1 MPENRQSNYD
11 QVIENW
17 RLKFLEMDQEE
28 LIRKF
33 QLEAD
38 EEFLYIIYFSKRFRI
53 DRKNG
58 FITEDGKSPGFDTVM
73 NIYNTFYYSAAHPVA
88 SGNLVA
94 FRQVKRVYPFEAA
107 YRRTIIFRLQ
117 ELFAGKTEELRKACE
132 ALGGTLL
139 PQGDVGYVLPVFP
152 FLNIAVL
159 FWDKDEEFEAQ
170 ANMLFDSEITEF
182 MHEENVVCVA
192 ADAVY
197 YLGCRND
204 AREDICPIGDYNIK
218 KVVYVSGLFILQKIL
233 TKSSIS

>member
-1 MPENRQSNYD
+1 MLENRQSNYD

-117 ELFAGKTEELRKACE
+117 ELLLFHSLLELFHFEKPVRL
-132 ALGGTLL
+132 LGELC
-139 PQGDVGYVLPVFP
+139 
-152 FLNIAVL
+152 FLREMWGMCFRYFL
-159 FWDKDEEFEAQ
+159 F
-170 ANMLFDSEITEF
+170 
-182 MHEENVVCVA
+182 
-192 ADAVY
+192 
-197 YLGCRND
+197 
-204 AREDICPIGDYNIK
+204 
-218 KVVYVSGLFILQKIL
+218 
-233 TKSSIS
+233 

>member
-38 EEFLYIIYFSKRFRI
+38 EEFLYIIYYSKRVRI

-107 YRRTIIFRLQ
+107 YRRTIISRLQ

-132 ALGGTLL
+132 VLGGTLL

-182 MHEENVVCVA
+182 MHEENVVGVA

-197 YLGCRND
+197 YLTLAAGMMP
-204 AREDICPIGDYNIK
+204 E
-218 KVVYVSGLFILQKIL
+218 KIYAQ
-233 TKSSIS
+233 

>member
-197 YLGCRND
+197 YLTLAAGMTS
-204 AREDICPIGDYNIK
+204 E
-218 KVVYVSGLFILQKIL
+218 KIYAQ
-233 TKSSIS
+233 

>member
-94 FRQVKRVYPFEAA
+94 FRQVKRVYPFEAT
-107 YRRTIIFRLQ
+107 YRRTIISRLQ
-117 ELFAGKTEELRKACE
+117 ELFSGKTEELRKACE

-197 YLGCRND
+197 YLTLAAGMTP
-204 AREDICPIGDYNIK
+204 E
-218 KVVYVSGLFILQKIL
+218 KIYAQ
-233 TKSSIS
+233 

>member
-33 QLEAD
+33 QLVAD

-58 FITEDGKSPGFDTVM
+58 FITENGKSPGFDTVM

-94 FRQVKRVYPFEAA
+94 FRQVKKVYPFEAA
-107 YRRTIIFRLQ
+107 YRRTIISRLQ

-132 ALGGTLL
+132 VLGGTLL

-197 YLGCRND
+197 YLTLAAGMTP
-204 AREDICPIGDYNIK
+204 E
-218 KVVYVSGLFILQKIL
+218 KIYAQ
-233 TKSSIS
+233 

>member
-107 YRRTIIFRLQ
+107 YRRTIISRLQ

-132 ALGGTLL
+132 GTLL

-197 YLGCRND
+197 YLTLAAGMTP
-204 AREDICPIGDYNIK
+204 E
-218 KVVYVSGLFILQKIL
+218 KIYAQ
-233 TKSSIS
+233 

>member
-33 QLEAD
+33 QLVAD

-53 DRKNG
+53 DRKTG

-94 FRQVKRVYPFEAA
+94 FRQVKKVYPFEAA
-107 YRRTIIFRLQ
+107 YRRTIISRLQ

-197 YLGCRND
+197 YLTLAAGMTP
-204 AREDICPIGDYNIK
+204 E
-218 KVVYVSGLFILQKIL
+218 KIYAQ
-233 TKSSIS
+233 

>member
-38 EEFLYIIYFSKRFRI
+38 EEFLYIIYFSKRFQI

-197 YLGCRND
+197 YLTLAAGMTP
-204 AREDICPIGDYNIK
+204 E
-218 KVVYVSGLFILQKIL
+218 KIYAQ
-233 TKSSIS
+233 

>member
-38 EEFLYIIYFSKRFRI
+38 EEFLYIIYFSKKFRI

-107 YRRTIIFRLQ
+107 YRRTIISRLQ
-117 ELFAGKTEELRKACE
+117 ELFSGKTEELRKACE

-197 YLGCRND
+197 YLTLAAGMTP
-204 AREDICPIGDYNIK
+204 E
-218 KVVYVSGLFILQKIL
+218 KIYAQ
-233 TKSSIS
+233 

>member
-53 DRKNG
+53 DRKTG

-170 ANMLFDSEITEF
+170 GNILFDYSAT
-182 MHEENVVCVA
+182 
-192 ADAVY
+192 
-197 YLGCRND
+197 
-204 AREDICPIGDYNIK
+204 DYNH
-218 KVVYVSGLFILQKIL
+218 VESAVSTAEMGVRRLAEVAGLPLKG
-233 TKSSIS
+233 KSFGMS

>member
-1 MPENRQSNYD
+1 MYNPENKISNYD

-17 RLKFLEMDQEE
+17 RRKFLEMDQEE

-38 EEFLYIIYFSKRFRI
+38 EEFLYVVYFFRKLRINRESGEITDEGKR
-53 DRKNG
+53 
-58 FITEDGKSPGFDTVM
+58 PGFDTVM
-73 NIYNTFYYSAAHPVA
+73 NIYNTFYYSSSHPVA

-107 YRRTIIFRLQ
+107 YRRTIISRLQ
-117 ELFAGKTEELRKACE
+117 DTFSGKTDALRKACE
-132 ALGGTLL
+132 ALGGTPL

-159 FWDKDEEFEAQ
+159 FWDKDEEFDAQ
-170 ANMLFDSEITEF
+170 ANLLFDSEITEF

-197 YLGCRND
+197 YLTRAAGIVFTTAKC
-204 AREDICPIGDYNIK
+204 YNK
-218 KVVYVSGLFILQKIL
+218 
-233 TKSSIS
+233 

>member
-1 MPENRQSNYD
+1 MLENRQSNYD

-53 DRKNG
+53 DRKTG

-107 YRRTIIFRLQ
+107 YRRTIISRLQ
-117 ELFAGKTEELRKACE
+117 ELFSGKTEELRKACE

-197 YLGCRND
+197 YLTLAAGMTPEKIY
-204 AREDICPIGDYNIK
+204 AQS
-218 KVVYVSGLFILQKIL
+218 VSYTHL
-233 TKSSIS
+233 TLPTIRLV

>member
-94 FRQVKRVYPFEAA
+94 FRQVKRVYPFEA
-107 YRRTIIFRLQ
+107 YRRTIISRLQ

-197 YLGCRND
+197 YLTLAAGMTP
-204 AREDICPIGDYNIK
+204 E
-218 KVVYVSGLFILQKIL
+218 KIYAQ
-233 TKSSIS
+233 

>member
-53 DRKNG
+53 DRKTG
-58 FITEDGKSPGFDTVM
+58 IITENGKSPGFDTVM

-107 YRRTIIFRLQ
+107 YRRTIISRLQ
-117 ELFAGKTEELRKACE
+117 ELFSGKTEELRKACE

-170 ANMLFDSEITEF
+170 ANMLFDSNITDF
-182 MHEENVVCVA
+182 LHEENVVGVA

-197 YLGCRND
+197 YLTD
-204 AREDICPIGDYNIK
+204 AAGLET
-218 KVVYVSGLFILQKIL
+218 VSIYG
-233 TKSSIS
+233 

>member
-107 YRRTIIFRLQ
+107 YRRTIISRLQ

-132 ALGGTLL
+132 VPGGTLL

-197 YLGCRND
+197 YLTLAAGMTP
-204 AREDICPIGDYNIK
+204 E
-218 KVVYVSGLFILQKIL
+218 KIYAQ
-233 TKSSIS
+233 

>member
-1 MPENRQSNYD
+1 MLENRQSNYD

-38 EEFLYIIYFSKRFRI
+38 KEFLYIIYFSKRFRI
-53 DRKNG
+53 DRKTG

-94 FRQVKRVYPFEAA
+94 FRQVKRVYPFEDA
-107 YRRTIIFRLQ
+107 YRRTIISRLQ
-117 ELFAGKTEELRKACE
+117 ELFSGKTEELRKACE

-197 YLGCRND
+197 YLTLAAGMTP
-204 AREDICPIGDYNIK
+204 E
-218 KVVYVSGLFILQKIL
+218 KIYAQ
-233 TKSSIS
+233 

>member
-1 MPENRQSNYD
+1 MLENRQSNYD

-170 ANMLFDSEITEF
+170 ANMLFDSNITDF
-182 MHEENVVCVA
+182 LHEENVVGVA

-197 YLGCRND
+197 YLTD
-204 AREDICPIGDYNIK
+204 AAGLEA
-218 KVVYVSGLFILQKIL
+218 VSIYG
-233 TKSSIS
+233 

>member
-94 FRQVKRVYPFEAA
+94 FRQVKKVYPFEAA

-197 YLGCRND
+197 YLTLAAGMTP
-204 AREDICPIGDYNIK
+204 E
-218 KVVYVSGLFILQKIL
+218 KIYAQ
-233 TKSSIS
+233 

>member
-107 YRRTIIFRLQ
+107 YRRTIVFRLQ

-197 YLGCRND
+197 YLTLAAGMTP
-204 AREDICPIGDYNIK
+204 E
-218 KVVYVSGLFILQKIL
+218 KIYAQ
-233 TKSSIS
+233 

>member
-1 MPENRQSNYD
+1 MKAEKSNYE

-17 RLKFLEMDQEE
+17 RRKFLEMDQVA

-33 QLEAD
+33 DLEAD
-38 EEFLYIIYFSKRFRI
+38 DEALYITYFSRKLRI

-58 FITEDGKSPGFDTVM
+58 VITDQGVRPGFDTVM
-73 NIYNTFYYSAAHPVA
+73 NIYNTFYYAAEHPVA

-117 ELFAGKTEELRKACE
+117 KTFSGKTAELKKACGI
-132 ALGGTLL
+132 LGGTPL

-159 FWDKDEEFEAQ
+159 FWDKDEEFDAQ

-197 YLGCRND
+197 YLTRAAGLPSGK
-204 AREDICPIGDYNIK
+204 I
-218 KVVYVSGLFILQKIL
+218 YVE
-233 TKSSIS
+233 

>member
-1 MPENRQSNYD
+1 MYNPENKISNYD

-17 RLKFLEMDQEE
+17 RRKFLEMDQEE

-38 EEFLYIIYFSKRFRI
+38 EEFLYVVYFSRKLRINRESGEITDEGKR
-53 DRKNG
+53 
-58 FITEDGKSPGFDTVM
+58 PGFDTVM
-73 NIYNTFYYSAAHPVA
+73 NIYNTFYYSSSHPVA

-107 YRRTIIFRLQ
+107 YRRTIISRLQ
-117 ELFAGKTEELRKACE
+117 DTFSGKTDALRKACE
-132 ALGGTLL
+132 ALGGTPF

-159 FWDKDEEFEAQ
+159 FWDKDEEFDAQ

-197 YLGCRND
+197 YLTRAAGIVFTTAKC
-204 AREDICPIGDYNIK
+204 YNK
-218 KVVYVSGLFILQKIL
+218 
-233 TKSSIS
+233 

>member
-88 SGNLVA
+88 SVNLVA

-107 YRRTIIFRLQ
+107 YRRTIISRLQ

-132 ALGGTLL
+132 VLGGTLL

-197 YLGCRND
+197 YLTLAAGMTP
-204 AREDICPIGDYNIK
+204 E
-218 KVVYVSGLFILQKIL
+218 KIYAQ
-233 TKSSIS
+233 

>member
-58 FITEDGKSPGFDTVM
+58 FITEDGKSPGFDKVM

-197 YLGCRND
+197 YLTLAAGMTP
-204 AREDICPIGDYNIK
+204 E
-218 KVVYVSGLFILQKIL
+218 KIYAQ
-233 TKSSIS
+233 

>member
-1 MPENRQSNYD
+1 MLENRQSNYD

-58 FITEDGKSPGFDTVM
+58 FITEDGKKPGFDTVM

-132 ALGGTLL
+132 ALGGILL

-197 YLGCRND
+197 YLTLAAGMTP
-204 AREDICPIGDYNIK
+204 E
-218 KVVYVSGLFILQKIL
+218 KIYAQ
-233 TKSSIS
+233 

>member
-53 DRKNG
+53 ARKNG

-107 YRRTIIFRLQ
+107 YRRTIISRLQ

-132 ALGGTLL
+132 VLGGTLL

-197 YLGCRND
+197 YLTLAAGMTP
-204 AREDICPIGDYNIK
+204 E
-218 KVVYVSGLFILQKIL
+218 KIYAQ
-233 TKSSIS
+233 

>member
-1 MPENRQSNYD
+1 MLENRQSNYD

-53 DRKNG
+53 DRKTG

-107 YRRTIIFRLQ
+107 YRRTIISRLQ
-117 ELFAGKTEELRKACE
+117 ELFSGKTEELRKACE

-170 ANMLFDSEITEF
+170 ANMLFDSEITEY

-197 YLGCRND
+197 YLTLAAGMTP
-204 AREDICPIGDYNIK
+204 E
-218 KVVYVSGLFILQKIL
+218 KIYAQ
-233 TKSSIS
+233 

>member
-1 MPENRQSNYD
+1 MKAEKSNYE
-11 QVIENW
+11 QLIENW
-17 RLKFLEMDQEE
+17 RKKFLEMDQEA

-33 QLEAD
+33 DLEA
-38 EEFLYIIYFSKRFRI
+38 EEEALYITYFSRKLRI

-58 FITEDGKSPGFDTVM
+58 VITDQGARPGFDTVM
-73 NIYNTFYYSAAHPVA
+73 NIYNTFYYAAEHPVA

-107 YRRTIIFRLQ
+107 YRRTIISRLQ
-117 ELFAGKTEELRKACE
+117 EIFSGKTAELEKACK
-132 ALGGTLL
+132 ALGGMPL
-139 PQGDVGYVLPVFP
+139 PQGDVGYMLPVFP

-197 YLGCRND
+197 YLTQ
-204 AREDICPIGDYNIK
+204 AA
-218 KVVYVSGLFILQKIL
+218 GLQPEKIYAE
-233 TKSSIS
+233 

>member
-53 DRKNG
+53 DRKTG

-107 YRRTIIFRLQ
+107 YRRTIISRLQ
-117 ELFAGKTEELRKACE
+117 ELFSGKTEELRKACE

-170 ANMLFDSEITEF
+170 ANMLFDSKITEF

-197 YLGCRND
+197 YLTLAAGMTP
-204 AREDICPIGDYNIK
+204 E
-218 KVVYVSGLFILQKIL
+218 KIYAQ
-233 TKSSIS
+233 

>member
-33 QLEAD
+33 QLVAD

-94 FRQVKRVYPFEAA
+94 FRQVKKVYPFEAA

-197 YLGCRND
+197 YLTLAAGMTP
-204 AREDICPIGDYNIK
+204 E
-218 KVVYVSGLFILQKIL
+218 KIYAQ
-233 TKSSIS
+233 

>member
-1 MPENRQSNYD
+1 MLENRQSNYD

-53 DRKNG
+53 DRKTG

-197 YLGCRND
+197 YLTLAAGMTP
-204 AREDICPIGDYNIK
+204 E
-218 KVVYVSGLFILQKIL
+218 KIYAQ
-233 TKSSIS
+233 

>member
-53 DRKNG
+53 DRKTG
-58 FITEDGKSPGFDTVM
+58 FITEEGKSPGFDTVM

-107 YRRTIIFRLQ
+107 YRRTIISRLQ
-117 ELFAGKTEELRKACE
+117 ELFSGKTEELRKACE

-197 YLGCRND
+197 YLTLAAGMTP
-204 AREDICPIGDYNIK
+204 E
-218 KVVYVSGLFILQKIL
+218 KIYAQ
-233 TKSSIS
+233 

>member
-53 DRKNG
+53 DRKTG

-107 YRRTIIFRLQ
+107 YRRTIISRLQ
-117 ELFAGKTEELRKACE
+117 ELFSGKTEELRKACE

-182 MHEENVVCVA
+182 IHEENVVCVA

-197 YLGCRND
+197 YLTLAAGMTP
-204 AREDICPIGDYNIK
+204 E
-218 KVVYVSGLFILQKIL
+218 KIYAQ
-233 TKSSIS
+233 